1 MAVRAEHFRRGHR
14 FDERIGPDGTST
26 YAMGGETELTLRLA
40 ITEGVAC
47 WHCKAARVQAIIPA
61 AMMTRRSILKRAFRL
76 GRCVYRES
84 RQKAAAGL
92 PHFARGAA
100 QIRRGLAGATRDWA
114 LGSIRRDARTVF
126 RGRWELNLWTGC
138 LAEAI
143 VSSPG
148 RRRTS

>member
-61 AMMTRRSILKRAFRL
+61 
-76 GRCVYRES
+76 
-84 RQKAAAGL
+84 
-92 PHFARGAA
+92 

-126 RGRWELNLWTGC
+126 RGRWELNLWTGR

-148 RRRTS
+148 RWRTS